1 MSVCY
6 CSLTLIHTLDRFAHT
21 DTQNIKI
28 YYKNLRN
35 NKVASV
41 EKLFVNG
48 ASNLNYG
55 GYGEAQ
61 EFKPSSK
68 QSPVIYLSGT
78 KKEFNAKL

>member
-1 MSVCY
+1 MVMKQAFCR
-6 CSLTLIHTLDRFAHT
+6 IDR
-21 DTQNIKI
+21 QNST
-28 YYKNLRN
+28 Y
-35 NKVASV
+35 AMAD
-41 EKLFVNG
+41 KLFVNG

-78 KKEFNAKL
+78 KKEMSAKL